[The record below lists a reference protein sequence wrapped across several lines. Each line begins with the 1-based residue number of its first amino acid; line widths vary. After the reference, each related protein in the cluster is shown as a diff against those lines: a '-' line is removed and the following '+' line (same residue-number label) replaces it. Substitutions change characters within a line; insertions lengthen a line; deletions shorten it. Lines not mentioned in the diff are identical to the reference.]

1 MSLSRRNFINKS
13 FAIGSLFP
21 LISMDYSKISKYNS
35 QKNLD
40 ASVDENYW
48 NSITKLYHQNKDFI
62 NLESGY
68 FSPSPEIV
76 KNYWIDFINEINESP
91 SYYMRTSQNE
101 LREKVRSSLAEYSGV
116 SNEEI
121 CLTRNTTESMN
132 IIIQGIKLQKGEEI
146 LRTNL
151 EYPNMIQAL
160 DMREKRFGTKVQIV
174 DVPIQPES
182 QQQIVDLI
190 INAISAKTK
199 VLLVSHMVFLNGQVF
214 PVKEI
219 CRKAKER
226 GIETIVDGAHS
237 FSHVDMN
244 ISDIGCDYYAS
255 SLHKW
260 LGAPLGNGLLYVK
273 KDKINR
279 LWPLFGDT
287 DNEDDNIMKLEH
299 FGTRPCSNQNGI
311 IAAIDFNLKIGK
323 QKKSDR
329 LKQLQSRWTNILKE
343 EKNIIINTPLGK
355 GQSYGIA
362 NVGVKGMT
370 PPELSDMLF
379 NKYKIFTVPIN
390 GSRGIYGIRV
400 SPNLYSTI
408 EDIDKFIDAMLKIAA

>member
-21 LISMDYSKISKYNS
+21 LISMNYSKISKYNS

-40 ASVDENYW
+40 TLVDENYW

-76 KNYWIDFINEINESP
+76 KNYWIDFVNEINESP

-101 LREKVRSSLAEYSGV
+101 LREKVRTDLAKYSGV

-174 DVPIQPES
+174 DVPIHPES

-237 FSHVDMN
+237 FSHVDMD

-279 LWPLFGDT
+279 LWPLFGDRT
-287 DNEDDNIMKLEH
+287 NDP
-299 FGTRPCSNQNGI
+299 F
-311 IAAIDFNLKIGK
+311 A
-323 QKKSDR
+323 DR
-329 LKQLQSRWTNILKE
+329 
-343 EKNIIINTPLGK
+343 
-355 GQSYGIA
+355 
-362 NVGVKGMT
+362 
-370 PPELSDMLF
+370 
-379 NKYKIFTVPIN
+379 
-390 GSRGIYGIRV
+390 
-400 SPNLYSTI
+400 
-408 EDIDKFIDAMLKIAA
+408 